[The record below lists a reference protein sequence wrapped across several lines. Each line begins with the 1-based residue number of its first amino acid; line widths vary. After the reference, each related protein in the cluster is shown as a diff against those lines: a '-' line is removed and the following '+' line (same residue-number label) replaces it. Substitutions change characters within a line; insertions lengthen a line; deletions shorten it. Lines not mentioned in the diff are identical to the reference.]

1 MQTAL
6 PVLRKQKKPVPKL
19 CVDTVPFQVS
29 ASLKKK
35 RGFFFC
41 FPSGLFFALFIDA
54 GMEKGGNAERKLI
67 FNSQKQHMDFCI
79 LQFTSFYE
87 MKNHLNNDALKK
99 ITHASLIFVQSFVW
113 VFLAIVVSRRW
124 VHVKKSLMNVWML
137 FYSL

>member
-19 CVDTVPFQVS
+19 CVDIVPFQVS

-35 RGFFFC
+35 RFFFFV
-41 FPSGLFFALFIDA
+41 FPLAFFFALFIDA
-54 GMEKGGNAERKLI
+54 GMEKGGNAERKLM

-124 VHVKKSLMNVWML
+124 VHVKKSLKSVWML